1 MEKRE
6 KMGDAGKA
14 ITGIIKEGIMRNT
27 SEALAAARAR
37 GEFVPRVP
45 HAALSSRLAALSMAD
60 EKKGAVSIE
69 SRGNCGICEE
79 EVIAAI
85 GGAPT
90 KGHDRLRS
98 KEFDGR
104 YFHME
109 CAKKLCAELSK
120 ALG

>member
-14 ITGIIKEGIMRNT
+14 ITGIIKESMMRNT

-37 GEFVPRVP
+37 GELGPRVP
-45 HAALSSRLAALSMAD
+45 HAALSRLAALSMAD

-69 SRGNCGICEE
+69 SRGNCGLCEK
-79 EVIAAI
+79 EVIASL
-85 GGAPT
+85 GGDRA

-104 YFHME
+104 YFHMD
-109 CAKKLCAELSK
+109 CAKKLCDELSK

>member
-14 ITGIIKEGIMRNT
+14 ITGIIQERMMRNT

-37 GEFVPRVP
+37 GELGPRVP
-45 HAALSSRLAALSMAD
+45 HAALSRLAALSLAD

-85 GGAPT
+85 GGDPT

-98 KEFDGR
+98 KEFGGR

-109 CAKKLCAELSK
+109 CATKLCAELSK
-120 ALG
+120 ARG

>member
-6 KMGDAGKA
+6 RMGEAGKA
-14 ITGIIKEGIMRNT
+14 ITGIIKESMMRNT

-37 GEFVPRVP
+37 GEFRPRVP
-45 HAALSSRLAALSMAD
+45 HAPVSRLAALSLAD
-60 EKKGAVSIE
+60 EKKGAVRIE

-85 GGAPT
+85 GGDQT
-90 KGHDRLRS
+90 KGHDRLWS
-98 KEFDGR
+98 KEFGGR

-109 CAKKLCAELSK
+109 CATKLCDELRK
-120 ALG
+120 AQG

>member
-14 ITGIIKEGIMRNT
+14 ITGIIKESMMRNT

-37 GEFVPRVP
+37 GELGPRVP
-45 HAALSSRLAALSMAD
+45 HAALSRLAD

-69 SRGNCGICEE
+69 SRGNCGLCEK

-85 GGAPT
+85 GGDKN

-104 YFHME
+104 YFHMD
-109 CAKKLCAELSK
+109 CAKKLCDELSK

>member
-6 KMGDAGKA
+6 RMGDAGKT
-14 ITGIIKEGIMRNT
+14 ITGIIQEGIMRNT

-37 GEFVPRVP
+37 GEVRPRVP
-45 HAALSSRLAALSMAD
+45 HAPVSRLAALSLAD
-60 EKKGAVSIE
+60 EKKGAVSID
-69 SRGNCGICEE
+69 SRGKCGICEK

-85 GGAPT
+85 GGDKE

-109 CAKKLCAELSK
+109 CATKLCAELRK